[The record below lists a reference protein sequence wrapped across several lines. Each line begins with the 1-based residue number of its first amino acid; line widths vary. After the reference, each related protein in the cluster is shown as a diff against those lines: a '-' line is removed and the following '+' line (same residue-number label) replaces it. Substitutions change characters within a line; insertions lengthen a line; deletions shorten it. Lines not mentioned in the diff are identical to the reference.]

1 MRRAL
6 TIIPAITLALAVIS
20 SQLSCD
26 LLTDEDLA
34 AVDYFFDILEGP
46 VKEPLTG
53 QNAFMYLQQDKS
65 RLPTQDHAAL
75 MGALKTA
82 DGDEKVA
89 DPGYDTVDLLQGT
102 IRAKQGIRADKFKI
116 DPEGAFPAPPEDELL
131 PERLSLDTSQLQDEY
146 LIPHLEAIP
155 VRNQGE
161 RGTCAAFAA
170 IGHIEHAVLRQM
182 PMLGT
187 VDLSEQRF
195 YYSSKPECQSEGC
208 DLSEEGSWYGDG
220 MQASVNA
227 TTYDIPRE
235 NECPYNDK
243 IGSNDVQVPQQPSC
257 QSGAVRLVQLKY
269 VQDPIEILSVLENDG
284 LPVPY
289 ASKLSDNWRYN
300 DGLITNSASSPGE
313 VDKHSGGH
321 AYLIVGYRKLPTQ
334 PEEGGMCFIVK
345 NSWGAGW
352 GVNGY
357 SCMTLEWMDTWG
369 MNYLEHPI
377 VMDVLVNEDLIA
389 EPEDAPE
396 PLPDYFVPEV
406 YDDETVDWDDFDD
419 GDEDEI
425 PLPEPDPE
433 PVTQWTTTALLGPD
447 GHYYKAELWND
458 TSDST
463 VKLRSYIRNTSTPTG
478 NLELTAEP
486 DGALLFE
493 GDHVGDLESDH
504 VVLCTGP
511 YDVLCSLRMD
521 KANNRL
527 YLEFVNPEFRL
538 VKPEDL
544 QEGTWESIFGAE
556 DGNDFGL
563 EFFNGDNLGEQLLH
577 RFVLIRLSDG
587 KGTKTDAMRLSLD
600 GFQIKLMG
608 ESIGSIKPGSMSLCS
623 GSHKGNC
630 RLYKGRNGLT
640 IMPKVRPN

>member
-1 MRRAL
+1 MRRLFAV
-6 TIIPAITLALAVIS
+6 TLATGLALLVAS
-20 SQLSCD
+20 GQPGCD
-26 LLTDEDLA
+26 LLSEEQWEQ
-34 AVDYFFDILEGP
+34 VDTFFNILEGP

-65 RLPTQDHAAL
+65 RLPTQDQAAL
-75 MGALKTA
+75 MGALKAA
-82 DGDEKVA
+82 DGEEQLA
-89 DPGYDTVDLLQGT
+89 DPGYDAVDLLQGT

-116 DPEGAFPAPPEDELL
+116 VPDGAFPAPPEGEQL
-131 PERLSLDTSQLQDEY
+131 PERLYLDTSKLQDEY
-146 LIPHLEAIP
+146 LIPHVEAIP

-170 IGHIEHAVLRQM
+170 IGHIEHAVLKEV
-182 PMLGT
+182 PGLGT

-195 YYSSKPECQSEGC
+195 YYLSKPECHSSGC
-208 DLSEEGSWYGDG
+208 SLAEEGSWYGDG
-220 MQASVNA
+220 MEASVHAA
-227 TTYDIPRE
+227 TFDIPRE
-235 NECPYNDK
+235 NECPYNDEM
-243 IGSNDVQVPQQPSC
+243 GTNDVQVPQQSSC
-257 QSGAVRLVQLKY
+257 ETGAVRLVQLKY
-269 VQDPIEILSVLENDG
+269 VQDPVEILSVLENDG

-300 DGLITNSASSPGE
+300 DGLITNTASNPGE

-321 AYLIVGYRKLPTQ
+321 AYLIVGYRKLPNL
-334 PEEGGMCFIVK
+334 PEEGGMCFIIK
-345 NSWGAGW
+345 NSWGSGW

-369 MNYLEHPI
+369 RNDLEHPI
-377 VMDVLVNEDLIA
+377 VMDVLINEDLIA

-406 YDDETVDWDDFDD
+406 YDDETVDWDDYDD

-425 PLPEPDPE
+425 PEPEPDPE

-447 GHYYKAELWND
+447 GHYYRADIWQAAGD
-458 TSDST
+458 GT

-478 NLELTAEP
+478 NLELTMES

-493 GDHVGDLESDH
+493 GDHVGNLESDH

-521 KANNRL
+521 KAKNRL

-544 QEGTWESIFGAE
+544 KEGNWETIFGAE
-556 DGNDFGL
+556 DGDGSGL
-563 EFFNGDNLGEQLLH
+563 EFFNGDNLGESLLQ
-577 RFVLIRLSDG
+577 RFVLVRLSDG
-587 KGTKTDAMRLSLD
+587 TGTKTDAMRLSLD

-608 ESIGSIKPGSMSLCS
+608 ESIGSIKPGSMGLCS
-623 GSHKGNC
+623 GSYKGNC
-630 RLYKGRNGLT
+630 RLYKGRRGVT
-640 IMPKVRPN
+640 IMPRARPH